1 MNIDFKHKSVTQIFC
16 IVSAILYAISCF
28 MPTGIGVETGSENL
42 PGWACVAFG
51 FLTII
56 MPLYIPCW
64 LSNFMYYYAL
74 ALTFREKKLD
84 RAFKFAGIAFVIS
97 AIFIVVHIFTEKEE
111 CRYPNYA
118 CYIWSLSYFML
129 LWGITH
135 QKLLN
140 SEFFRS
146 WTTALHVFGCV
157 VSLILILG
165 IVNVSMKYNAYAGTP
180 IDSRFE
186 QYRKNGKG
194 VYFTWSAKHPYPYYM
209 KDVNEDAFV
218 VLSKEFAKDD
228 KHAWNRYEL
237 MRHVDPA
244 TFYVGETGIPKD
256 AKHVYWWYRDGNGFA
271 EYRPIED
278 EIDVASAEY
287 FIKDKSDSSLNEYDV
302 DWIRD
307 SKHTYYCGRMTEAD
321 PLTLKEVGWGW
332 YADHRNLFWQYGG
345 FKKIDSLRT
354 KPENLIPFSSGHLR
368 NGNSIIYRDSILF
381 SDIKITRFE
390 SPNFNLCIINDML
403 FDGPEQILKGRINV
417 NKLRVFDYN
426 IFADDQHVYHGKY
439 LLKGVD
445 AATFEEEGKYG
456 VKFRDKNRE
465 YIYNPRANENEWPFV
480 AEKKD

>member
-1 MNIDFKHKSVTQIFC
+1 MKKSVTQIFC

-42 PGWACVAFG
+42 PGYSCVLLGWLSF
-51 FLTII
+51 I

-84 RAFKFAGIAFVIS
+84 RAFMYAGIAFVIT
-97 AIFIVVHIFTEKEE
+97 AAYIVVNFFTEKDD

-118 CYIWSLSYFML
+118 CYIWSLSYFVL
-129 LWGITH
+129 LWGIMR
-135 QKLLN
+135 QKLLT

-146 WTTALHVFGCV
+146 WTATLHVFC
-157 VSLILILG
+157 G
-165 IVNVSMKYNAYAGTP
+165 IVSVVLIGGLIHVNAKFDSFAGTP
-180 IDSRFE
+180 INPRIE
-186 QYRKNGKG
+186 QYRKNDKG

-218 VLSKEFAKDD
+218 VLSKDFAKDD

-256 AKHVYWWYRDGNGFA
+256 AKHVYWWYRDGHGFA

-287 FIKDKSDSSLNEYDV
+287 FIKDESDSTEYNL

-321 PLTLKEVGWGW
+321 PHTLKEVG
-332 YADHRNLFWQYGG
+332 
-345 FKKIDSLRT
+345 
-354 KPENLIPFSSGHLR
+354 
-368 NGNSIIYRDSILF
+368 
-381 SDIKITRFE
+381 
-390 SPNFNLCIINDML
+390 
-403 FDGPEQILKGRINV
+403 
-417 NKLRVFDYN
+417 
-426 IFADDQHVYHGKY
+426 
-439 LLKGVD
+439 
-445 AATFEEEGKYG
+445 
-456 VKFRDKNRE
+456 
-465 YIYNPRANENEWPFV
+465 
-480 AEKKD
+480 